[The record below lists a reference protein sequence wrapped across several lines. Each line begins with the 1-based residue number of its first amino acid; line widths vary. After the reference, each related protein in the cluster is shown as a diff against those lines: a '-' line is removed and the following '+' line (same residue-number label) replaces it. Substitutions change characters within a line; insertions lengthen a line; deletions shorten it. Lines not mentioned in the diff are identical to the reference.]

1 MAHICCGNDR
11 EGNIREDQHSHH
23 PRKRNYEPRKTRSDS
38 AHDGPDTPMTDKY
51 FEGLV
56 TLALNEESTSMA
68 EKSGGDESCL
78 CKTEQGIAKRK
89 ATQTVGLCV

>member
-1 MAHICCGNDR
+1 MV
-11 EGNIREDQHSHH
+11 
-23 PRKRNYEPRKTRSDS
+23 
-38 AHDGPDTPMTDKY
+38 DKY